1 MRPTTEPAASAFS
14 VGVAV
19 FTIFSFEIG
28 AAFTKG
34 LFAGAL
40 VGLVMMHEALSGRQ
54 WTAILCIVAATGGS
68 NLLEGI
74 GREKPLSA
82 GNAAE

>member
-1 MRPTTEPAASAFS
+1 LRQNAEPAASAFS

-34 LFAGAL
+34 L
-40 VGLVMMHEALSGRQ
+40 
-54 WTAILCIVAATGGS
+54 
-68 NLLEGI
+68 
-74 GREKPLSA
+74 REKPLPA